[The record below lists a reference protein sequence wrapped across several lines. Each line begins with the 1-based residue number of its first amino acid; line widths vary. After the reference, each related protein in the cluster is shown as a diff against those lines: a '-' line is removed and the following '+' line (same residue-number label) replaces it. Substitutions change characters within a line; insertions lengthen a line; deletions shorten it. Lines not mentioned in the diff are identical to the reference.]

1 MCGERTDGG
10 SYQRSRKHKKTRVVL
25 SFRVEH
31 YTAEIK
37 NSLDRLNSRREIAKR
52 PVTLKT
58 EQYKLFN
65 LKNKGKRLKQHKQN
79 FKDQ

>member
-1 MCGERTDGG
+1 MRGERTDGG
-10 SYQRSRKHKKTRVVL
+10 SYQRSRKHKKNNRQA
-25 SFRVEH
+25 RVEH